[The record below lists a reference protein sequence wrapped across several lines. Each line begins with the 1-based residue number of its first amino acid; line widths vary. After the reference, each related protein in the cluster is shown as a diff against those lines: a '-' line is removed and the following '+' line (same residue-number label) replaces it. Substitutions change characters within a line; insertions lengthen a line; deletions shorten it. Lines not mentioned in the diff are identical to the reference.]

1 MQQETNMADLMARL
15 ADVAA
20 EISDG
25 HFTVMKFTTNW
36 YVGFYTPDGRGDTLG
51 MAEGETFV
59 EAAQK
64 ALTNPERYTAK
75 AAKQAAT
82 RAREERAS
90 HFGKA
95 LASVARR
102 HLRGR

>member
-1 MQQETNMADLMARL
+1 MDDLMARL

-20 EISDG
+20 KISDG

-36 YVGFYTPDGRGDTLG
+36 RVGFYTPDGRGDTLG
-51 MAEGETFV
+51 MAEGKTFV
-59 EAAQK
+59 EAAEK
-64 ALTNPERYTAK
+64 ALADPERYTAD
-75 AAKQAAT
+75 AAKQAAK

-95 LASVARR
+95 LASMARR
-102 HLRGR
+102 HLKGQ